1 MYSGYPSQPAY
12 AGPPPNTFNPH
23 ANAGAP
29 AWQQHPQAGYPTQGQ
44 GYPNDPSTSASAMSI
59 ASDPDAF
66 ARMYNSHLAS
76 LTFNSKPIITNLTV
90 MAHEHVQQMANV
102 VARCLDEHIVQVS
115 IWEML

>member
-1 MYSGYPSQPAY
+1 
-12 AGPPPNTFNPH
+12 
-23 ANAGAP
+23 
-29 AWQQHPQAGYPTQGQ
+29 
-44 GYPNDPSTSASAMSI
+44 MSI
-59 ASDPDAF
+59 ATDPDAF

-115 IWEML
+115 I